1 MRGSIRVSPAAIP
14 EDERDHRAAKLLI
27 KDEARR
33 MAAKIPKPP
42 LLRRDLALLFCVL
55 SVRQWHSAFLAFVDA
70 KCRK

>member
-1 MRGSIRVSPAAIP
+1 
-14 EDERDHRAAKLLI
+14 
-27 KDEARR
+27 

-55 SVRQWHSAFLAFVDA
+55 SFRQHSAFLAFVDA